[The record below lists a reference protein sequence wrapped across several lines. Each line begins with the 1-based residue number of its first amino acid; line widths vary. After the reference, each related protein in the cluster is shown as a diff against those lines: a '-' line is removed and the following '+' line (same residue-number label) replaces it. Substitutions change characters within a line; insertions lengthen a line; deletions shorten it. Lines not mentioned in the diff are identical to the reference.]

1 MGQYQLRLNFLP
13 TPKAGEILVD
23 ATGTAFDGDAD
34 GTAGGEVQL
43 WFQATDPAQANTVY
57 VDKASTSSVGT
68 LGSIANPY
76 REIDLAI
83 AAVNSRNGD
92 AITTNNVDI
101 IRIVGNGGAD
111 GLLSTPGDAKPSL
124 IGVDDSGATFVDG
137 KTFVI
142 PKGVTVMIDQGAVLK
157 LQKVFIDVGTSN
169 VLVNRGNAALQ
180 ILGTPDNRV
189 VLTSFG
195 NDAIGGDTDGP
206 AANGAHPGDWGG
218 IVFRSDSDLEEVGVF
233 LNTVTQADISY
244 GGGPVLVGSTPTTFS
259 PIHVFGGGPPSP
271 FPTSPSA
278 RIPRSRR
285 ISPASKTRSAPASCW
300 KSSAAAARSPTA
312 TR

>member
-1 MGQYQLRLNFLP
+1 M
-13 TPKAGEILVD
+13 
-23 ATGTAFDGDAD
+23 
-34 GTAGGEVQL
+34 
-43 WFQATDPAQANTVY
+43 
-57 VDKASTSSVGT
+57 
-68 LGSIANPY
+68 
-76 REIDLAI
+76 
-83 AAVNSRNGD
+83 
-92 AITTNNVDI
+92 
-101 IRIVGNGGAD
+101 
-111 GLLSTPGDAKPSL
+111 
-124 IGVDDSGATFVDG
+124 DDSGATLVDG

-206 AANGAHPGDWGG
+206 AADGAHPGDWGG

-259 PIHVFGGGPPSP
+259 PIHVFGARPTIAFSDITFGADSAISANLASFEDTIRTGFVLEILGGGGTVADGDTLTITDDTGLRKTFELNSVGTVTAGNVGIN
-271 FPTSPSA
+271 FTVGD
-278 RIPRSRR
+278 SRDVL
-285 ISPASKTRSAPASCW
+285 IGEIITAVNGLFGLAPC
-300 KSSAAAARSPTA
+300 
-312 TR
+312 